1 MQRNTG
7 RLIEVNNPNDECLI
21 IHVYFYLT
29 LIGSQE
35 HFKNLLDLTQ
45 INQTALH
52 KTRHN
57 AARVLFKEL
66 SFDL

>member
-7 RLIEVNNPNDECLI
+7 RLIEVNNPNDKCLI
-21 IHVYFYLT
+21 IHVYFCVT

-45 INQTALH
+45 INQTPLH
-52 KTRHN
+52 KTRHDCCKS
-57 AARVLFKEL
+57 AF
-66 SFDL
+66 

>member
-21 IHVYFYLT
+21 IHVYFYVT

-45 INQTALH
+45 INQTALR
-52 KTRHN
+52 KTRHDV
-57 AARVLFKEL
+57 ARVLFKEL